1 MNTAERAAIRDFIG
15 QCLAG
20 RGGDSDFSDDE
31 PLFSSARLDSLSA
44 IETVAFLE
52 RAFGVDFLATGFDMA
67 KIDSVEAM
75 LALLP
80 GPPVRVE
87 A

>member
-31 PLFSSARLDSLSA
+31 PLFSSARLEL
-44 IETVAFLE
+44 VVGH
-52 RAFGVDFLATGFDMA
+52 RNCR
-67 KIDSVEAM
+67 
-75 LALLP
+75 LP
-80 GPPVRVE
+80 
-87 A
+87 